1 MITCVVT
8 YTIDPAKTREFEAFA
23 RAWMDLV
30 GRRGGVHH
38 GYFLPSEGAS
48 DEASATRAGSD
59 ARVALQKPASA
70 PG

>member
-30 GRRGGVHH
+30 GRHGGVHH
-38 GYFLPSEGAS
+38 GYFLPSEGARLRHPRRVRG
-48 DEASATRAGSD
+48 AT
-59 ARVALQKPASA
+59 PA
-70 PG
+70 